1 MATIIT
7 VVWVGIELL
16 SLLIFLRS
24 FLVQRQNNTRCY
36 LSLLLLW
43 VIMAAYSST
52 GPTNSLRPVI
62 TMALA
67 IACSL
72 YTFKG
77 PWLSRILIVVLSY
90 IFSGIFD
97 VAVCYGASAVLGI
110 SYSDLVWK
118 KLLYTAVGTASK
130 LLYLFFAYMIFRMR
144 KNRVSTPLH
153 GSWTILTVLF
163 PVASII
169 IVVTVFL
176 NYQDSTDL
184 SVGAFV
190 CSGILAVANIAVLY
204 LIHIMEK
211 RITEEKEL
219 MLLNQQMD
227 IQAKSISAL
236 EKSYRAQ
243 RIATH
248 EFQHHLQTIHDL
260 LEQKE
265 LETLTGYV
273 NQLQGIQTTRLLSV
287 NTRHPIIDAILNQ
300 KHQAA
305 RELDIEIEFHV
316 TDLSGISIDTTALV
330 VLLSNLLDNAIE
342 ACQQI
347 PGEKMI
353 NCTIAANDELFIS
366 IKNPSI
372 PVIINN
378 GLIETTK
385 TPKEEH
391 GYGLI
396 TVKHILNQL
405 NAEHTIHYEDGYFQF
420 AAEIPTALR

>member
-1 MATIIT
+1 MEYIIT
-7 VVWVGIELL
+7 AVWVGIELL

-67 IACSL
+67 IAWSL

-77 PWLSRILIVVLSY
+77 PWFGRILIVVMSY

-97 VAVCYGASAVLGI
+97 VAVCYGVSASLGI
-110 SYSDLVWK
+110 SYSDLVWR
-118 KLLYTAVGTASK
+118 KLLYTAAGTAAK
-130 LLYLFFAYMIFRMR
+130 LLYLFFAYLVYRIRT
-144 KNRVSTPLH
+144 NHATTPLH
-153 GSWTILTVLF
+153 TSWTILTVLF
-163 PVASII
+163 PAASII
-169 IVVTVFL
+169 IVVSIFL

-184 SVGAFV
+184 SVGAFI
-190 CSGILAVANIAVLY
+190 CSGILAVANVAVLY

-211 RITEEKEL
+211 RITEEKEIV
-219 MLLNQQMD
+219 LLNQQMD

-243 RIATH
+243 RVATH

-260 LEQKE
+260 IEQNEFK
-265 LETLTGYV
+265 TLSDYV
-273 NQLQGIQTTRLLSV
+273 NQLQGIQTTRLLPV
-287 NTRHPIIDAILNQ
+287 NTKHPIIDAVLNQ
-300 KHQAA
+300 KYQAA
-305 RELDIEIEFHV
+305 KELDIEIEFHI
-316 TDLSGISIDTTALV
+316 TDLSGISIDTTLLV

-342 ACQQI
+342 ACQQLS
-347 PGEKMI
+347 GERMI
-353 NCTIAANDELFIS
+353 NCTIVANDDLFIS

-385 TPKEEH
+385 TPKDEH

-396 TVKHILNQL
+396 TVKHILNHL

-420 AAEIPTALR
+420 AAEIPTPIK

>member
-67 IACSL
+67 IVWSL

-77 PWLSRILIVVLSY
+77 PWLSRILVVVLSY

-110 SYSDLVWK
+110 SYADLVWK
-118 KLLYTAVGTASK
+118 KLLYTAVGTAAK
-130 LLYLFFAYMIFRMR
+130 LLYLFFAYTIFRMR

-153 GSWTILTVLF
+153 GSWTLLTVLF
-163 PVASII
+163 PAASII

-184 SVGAFV
+184 SVGAFI

-243 RIATH
+243 RVATH
-248 EFQHHLQTIHDL
+248 EFNHHLQTIHDL

-287 NTRHPIIDAILNQ
+287 NTRHPIIDAVLNQ

-305 RELDIEIEFHV
+305 KELDIEIEFHV

-366 IKNPSI
+366 IKNPSV
-372 PVIINN
+372 PVVINN

-405 NAEHTIHYEDGYFQF
+405 NAEHTIHYEDGYFQV
-420 AAEIPTALR
+420 AAEIPTISK

>member
-1 MATIIT
+1 MATVIT
-7 VVWVGIELL
+7 AVWVCIELF
-16 SLLIFLRS
+16 SLLIFLRA

-36 LSLLLLW
+36 LSLFLLW
-43 VIMAAYSST
+43 VVMAAYSST

-67 IACSL
+67 IAWSL

-110 SYSDLVWK
+110 SYSDLVWR
-118 KLLYTAVGTASK
+118 KLLYTAVGTAAK
-130 LLYLFFAYMIFRMR
+130 LLYLFFAYLIYRMR
-144 KNRVSTPLH
+144 TNRASTPLH
-153 GSWTILTVLF
+153 SSWTILTILF
-163 PVASII
+163 PAASII

-176 NYQDSTDL
+176 NYQNSTDL
-184 SVGAFV
+184 SIGAFV

-227 IQAKSISAL
+227 IQAKSIFAL

-243 RIATH
+243 RVATH

-265 LETLTGYV
+265 LETLAGYV
-273 NQLQGIQTTRLLSV
+273 NKLQGVQTTRLLSV
-287 NTRHPIIDAILNQ
+287 NTKHPIIDAVLNQ

-305 RELDIEIEFHV
+305 KELGIEIEFHV

-342 ACQQI
+342 ACRQLS
-347 PGEKMI
+347 GERII
-353 NCTIAANDELFIS
+353 NCNIVENDELFLS
-366 IKNPSI
+366 IKNPSM
-372 PVIINN
+372 PVLINN
-378 GLIETTK
+378 GSIGTTK

-405 NAEHTIHYEDGYFQF
+405 NAEYTIHYKDGYFQF
-420 AAEIPTALR
+420 AAEIPTGSK

>member
-1 MATIIT
+1 MEYIIT
-7 VVWVGIELL
+7 AVWVGIELL

-24 FLVQRQNNTRCY
+24 FLVCRQDNTRSY
-36 LSLLLLW
+36 ISLFLLW
-43 VIMAAYSST
+43 GVMAAYSST
-52 GPTNSLRPVI
+52 GPSNACRPVI
-62 TMALA
+62 TMIFA
-67 IACSL
+67 IAWSF
-72 YTFKG
+72 YAFKG
-77 PWLSRILIVVLSY
+77 PWFSRILIVAMSY

-97 VAVCYGASAVLGI
+97 VTVGYGASAVLGI
-110 SYSDLVWK
+110 SYSALVWK
-118 KLLYTAVGTASK
+118 KLLYTAVGTTAK
-130 LLYLFFAYMIFRMR
+130 LLYLFFAYLVYRIRS
-144 KNRVSTPLH
+144 NHISTPLH
-153 GSWTILTVLF
+153 SSWTILTILF
-163 PVASII
+163 PTASII

-190 CSGILAVANIAVLY
+190 CSGVLAVANIAVLY

-211 RITEEKEL
+211 RISEEKEL

-248 EFQHHLQTIHDL
+248 EFQHHLQTIRDL

-287 NTRHPIIDAILNQ
+287 NTKHPIINAVLNQ

-305 RELDIEIEFHV
+305 KEMDIEIEFHV
-316 TDLSGISIDTTALV
+316 TDLSGISIDITALV

-342 ACQQI
+342 ACQQLS
-347 PGEKMI
+347 GERMI

-366 IKNPSI
+366 IKNPSLS
-372 PVIINN
+372 VVINN

-405 NAEHTIHYEDGYFQF
+405 NAEYTIHYEDGYFQF
-420 AAEIPTALR
+420 AAEIPSESK

>member
-1 MATIIT
+1 MEYIIT
-7 VVWVGIELL
+7 AVWVGIELL
-16 SLLIFLRS
+16 SLRVFLRS
-24 FLVQRQNNTRCY
+24 FLVQRQNPSKCY
-36 LSLLLLW
+36 ISLLLLW
-43 VIMAAYSST
+43 VIMVAYSST
-52 GPTNSLRPVI
+52 GPSNTLRPFVTI
-62 TMALA
+62 SLA
-67 IACSL
+67 IAWSI

-90 IFSGIFD
+90 IFSGIID
-97 VAVCYGASAVLGI
+97 VAVGYGASAILGI

-118 KLLYTAVGTASK
+118 KLLYTAVGTAAK
-130 LLYLFFAYMIFRMR
+130 LLNLFFAYLIFRIR
-144 KNRVSTPLH
+144 TNRASTPLH
-153 GSWTILTVLF
+153 SSWTILIALF
-163 PVASII
+163 PAASII

-211 RITEEKEL
+211 RITEEKEIV
-219 MLLNQQMD
+219 LLNQQMD
-227 IQAKSISAL
+227 IQAKSIAAL

-243 RIATH
+243 RVTTH

-265 LETLTGYV
+265 IETLTDYV

-287 NTRHPIIDAILNQ
+287 NTKHPIIDAVLNQ

-305 RELDIEIEFHV
+305 KELDIEIEFHV
-316 TDLSGISIDTTALV
+316 TDLSCVSINTTALV

-342 ACQQI
+342 ACQQLS
-347 PGEKMI
+347 GERII
-353 NCTIAANDELFIS
+353 NCSVIANDDLFIS
-366 IKNPSI
+366 IKNPSV
-372 PVIINN
+372 PVVINS

-385 TPKEEH
+385 SPKEEH

-405 NAEHTIHYEDGYFQF
+405 NAEYTIHYEDGYFQF
-420 AAEIPTALR
+420 AAEIPTCMT

>member
-1 MATIIT
+1 MATIISA
-7 VVWVGIELL
+7 VWVCIELL
-16 SLLIFLRS
+16 SLLVFLRS

-36 LSLLLLW
+36 ISLLLLW
-43 VIMAAYSST
+43 VIMATYSSAGLT
-52 GPTNSLRPVI
+52 GFLRPVI
-62 TMALA
+62 TVVLA
-67 IACSL
+67 IAWSV
-72 YTFKG
+72 YTFNG
-77 PWLSRILIVVLSY
+77 PWLSRILIVALSF
-90 IFSGIFD
+90 IFSGVID

-110 SYSDLVWK
+110 SYTDLVWR
-118 KLLYTAVGTASK
+118 KLLYTAVGTIAK
-130 LLYLFFAYMIFRMR
+130 LLYLFFAYLIYRIR
-144 KNRVSTPLH
+144 TSRTSTPLRS
-153 GSWTILTVLF
+153 SWTILTVLF
-163 PVASII
+163 PAASNII
-169 IVVTVFL
+169 IVTIFL
-176 NYQDSTDL
+176 NYQDSPDL
-184 SVGAFV
+184 SVGAFI

-211 RITEEKEL
+211 RVKEEKEL

-243 RIATH
+243 RVATH
-248 EFQHHLQTIHDL
+248 EFQHHLQTTRDL
-260 LEQKE
+260 IDQNK
-265 LETLTGYV
+265 LETLSDYV
-273 NQLQGIQTTRLLSV
+273 HQLQGIQTTRLLSV
-287 NTRHPIIDAILNQ
+287 NTKHPIIDAVLNQ

-305 RELDIEIEFHV
+305 KELDIEIEFHV

-366 IKNPSI
+366 IKNPSV
-372 PVIINN
+372 PVVINN

-420 AAEIPTALR
+420 AAEIPTNSK

>member
-1 MATIIT
+1 M
-7 VVWVGIELL
+7 
-16 SLLIFLRS
+16 
-24 FLVQRQNNTRCY
+24 
-36 LSLLLLW
+36 
-43 VIMAAYSST
+43 
-52 GPTNSLRPVI
+52 
-62 TMALA
+62 
-67 IACSL
+67 
-72 YTFKG
+72 
-77 PWLSRILIVVLSY
+77 
-90 IFSGIFD
+90 
-97 VAVCYGASAVLGI
+97 
-110 SYSDLVWK
+110 
-118 KLLYTAVGTASK
+118 
-130 LLYLFFAYMIFRMR
+130 
-144 KNRVSTPLH
+144 H

-184 SVGAFV
+184 SVGAFI

-227 IQAKSISAL
+227 IQSKSISAL

-243 RIATH
+243 RVATH
-248 EFQHHLQTIHDL
+248 EFNHHLQTIHDL

-273 NQLQGIQTTRLLSV
+273 NQLQGIQTTQLLSV
-287 NTRHPIIDAILNQ
+287 NTRHPIIDAVLNQ
-300 KHQAA
+300 KYQAA
-305 RELDIEIEFHV
+305 KELDIEIEFHV

-342 ACQQI
+342 ACQQLS
-347 PGEKMI
+347 GERMI
-353 NCTIAANDELFIS
+353 NCTILANDELFLS
-366 IKNPSI
+366 IKNPSA
-372 PVIINN
+372 PVVINN

-385 TPKEEH
+385 SPKEEH

-396 TVKHILNQL
+396 AVKHILSQL
-405 NAEHTIHYEDGYFQF
+405 NAEYSIHYEDGYFQF
-420 AAEIPTALR
+420 ATEIPTAFR

>member
-1 MATIIT
+1 MEYIIT
-7 VVWVGIELL
+7 AVWVAVELL
-16 SLLIFLRS
+16 SLLVFLRS
-24 FLVQRQNNTRCY
+24 FLKQQQSNTQCY
-36 LSLLLLW
+36 VSLALLW
-43 VIMAAYSST
+43 VIMAVYSST
-52 GPTNSLRPVI
+52 GPTNYLRPVI
-62 TMALA
+62 TIVLA
-67 IACSL
+67 IGWSV
-72 YTFKG
+72 YSFNG
-77 PWLSRILIVVLSY
+77 PWLSRILIVTLSY

-97 VAVCYGASAVLGI
+97 VAVCYGTSAVLGI
-110 SYSDLVWK
+110 SYSDLMWK
-118 KLLYTAVGTASK
+118 KLLYTAVGTAAK
-130 LLYLFFAYMIFRMR
+130 LLYLFFAYLIYRIR
-144 KNRVSTPLH
+144 TNRASTPLH
-153 GSWTILTVLF
+153 SSWTVLTVLF
-163 PVASII
+163 PASSII
-169 IVVTVFL
+169 IVVTVFI

-190 CSGILAVANIAVLY
+190 CSGILAIANIAVLY
-204 LIHIMEK
+204 LINIMEK

-219 MLLNQQMD
+219 ILLTQQMD

-243 RIATH
+243 RVATH

-273 NQLQGIQTTRLLSV
+273 NQLQGIHTTRLLSV
-287 NTRHPIIDAILNQ
+287 NTKHPIIDAVLNQ
-300 KHQAA
+300 KYQAA
-305 RELDIEIEFHV
+305 KELDIEIAFHV
-316 TDLSGISIDTTALV
+316 TDLSSISIDTTVLV

-342 ACQQI
+342 ACQQLSGDRI
-347 PGEKMI
+347 I
-353 NCTIAANDELFIS
+353 NCTILANDELFIS

-396 TVKHILNQL
+396 TVKHILSQL
-405 NAEHTIHYEDGYFQF
+405 NAEHTMYYEDGYFQF
-420 AAEIPTALR
+420 AVEVPNPNG